1 MLGRLESLCVCFL
14 VCSLALPFF
23 SLLRSHGPTIVQSP
37 LDAIQRSGPLHRS
50 SVLGRSGT
58 LPLANYA
65 ARSLLRSANLT
76 IAAYSAPALTRS
88 GTWRSLCYPGTSLF
102 NRSVTPAV
110 GRSGVSP
117 LRLSAAQQLWSSAGL
132 PIGHS
137 GALGFPSHPRSG
149 VATGHSRARPS
160 RALGHI

>member
-1 MLGRLESLCVCFL
+1 MCVCFL
-14 VCSLALPFF
+14 VCLFALPPFF
-23 SLLRSHGPTIVQSP
+23 SFLCSHGPTIVQSP
-37 LDAIQRSGPLHRS
+37 LYAIQRSGPLHRS

-65 ARSLLRSANLT
+65 ARLLLRSAKLT

-137 GALGFPSHPRSG
+137 GALGFLSHPRSS
-149 VATGHSRARPS
+149 VATGYSRARPS